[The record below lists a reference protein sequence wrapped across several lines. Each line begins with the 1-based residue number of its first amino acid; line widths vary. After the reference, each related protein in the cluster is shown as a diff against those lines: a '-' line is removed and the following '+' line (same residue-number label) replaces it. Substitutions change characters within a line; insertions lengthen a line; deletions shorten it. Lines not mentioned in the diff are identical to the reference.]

1 MENRGDYG
9 SKLGTLP
16 IRRALISVSQK
27 NNLKDLANFLTG
39 MGVDIVSTGGTASY
53 LKKEGL
59 KVKEVSDLTG
69 FPEILNGRVKT
80 LHPKVHA
87 PILFDRNDAASAKE
101 LKKLGCKAIDLVV
114 VNLYPFEKTLRSKAP
129 RKDIIENIDIG
140 GVALMRA
147 AAKNFEHVMVVSDP
161 GDYIELKKELTSFQG
176 CTRRITRKFFAGKVF
191 SQTSYYDH
199 LISGWFLTKKQ
210 LGSVK
215 NRFFGGTSRQA
226 LKYGENPHQHALY
239 LNDPDQEEKTKRLV
253 NILQGTLSYN
263 NLIDATAAYKILCEL
278 EEYNKAS
285 CVIIKHGNPCGVTID
300 HDALAA
306 YNKSLETDPVSAF
319 GGIVGINQQVDEKL
333 AKKISSI
340 FTEVIIAKSFSPKA
354 IKILSLKKNIKI
366 IDIKSFDGAL
376 LDKEEIRSVI
386 GGYLIQETSISKAND
401 EELEVVT
408 KRKPSKGELNN
419 LVFLWKIVK
428 HVKSNAIVVGSN
440 FCATGIGAGQTNRV
454 GSVKL
459 AINNSK
465 KVEKTYNK
473 SRKVVSSYMA
483 SDAFFPFP
491 DSIKMASRNGIKCII
506 QPGGSINDSNV
517 INVADK
523 LNIAM
528 IFTKRRL
535 FSH

>member
-1 MENRGDYG
+1 MKSGI
-9 SKLGTLP
+9 LP
-16 IRRALISVSQK
+16 IRRALISVSEK
-27 NNLKDLANFLTG
+27 NNLNDLAKFLVG
-39 MGVDIVSTGGTASY
+39 MGVDLVSTGGTASY

-87 PILFDRNDAASAKE
+87 PILFDRDDDVGAKE
-101 LKKLGCKAIDLVV
+101 LKKMGSKPIDLVV
-114 VNLYPFEKTLRSKAP
+114 VNLYPFETILKNKAP

-147 AAKNFEHVMVVSDP
+147 AAKNFDHVLIISDP
-161 GDYIELKKELTSFQG
+161 SDYIELKKELTNFQG
-176 CTRRITRKFFAGKVF
+176 CTRRKTRKFFAGKAF

-199 LISGWFLTKKQ
+199 IITEWLLSKKQ
-210 LGSVK
+210 AQSIKSRV
-215 NRFFGGTSRQA
+215 FGGTTKKA
-226 LKYGENPHQHALY
+226 LRYGENPHQHALY
-239 LNDPDQEEKTKRLV
+239 LNDPGRERKIKHLM

-278 EEYNKAS
+278 EDYKKAS
-285 CVIIKHGNPCGVTID
+285 CVIIKHGNPCGVTI
-300 HDALAA
+300 ANNVLVA
-306 YNKSLETDPVSAF
+306 YKKALETDSVSAF
-319 GGIVGINQQVDEKL
+319 GGIVGINQHVDDKL
-333 AKKISSI
+333 ANKISRI
-340 FTEVIIAKSFSPKA
+340 FTEVIIAKSFSPEA
-354 IKILSLKKNIKI
+354 IKILGLKKNIKI
-366 IDIKSFDGAL
+366 VEIKSFDRAL
-376 LDKEEIRSVI
+376 LDKEEVRSVI
-386 GGYLIQETSISKAND
+386 GGYLVQETSISKSND
-401 EELEVVT
+401 EELKVVT

-428 HVKSNAIVVGSN
+428 HVKSNAIVVGNKFSV
-440 FCATGIGAGQTNRV
+440 TGIGAGQTNRI

-465 KVEKTYNK
+465 RLEKENKRDNKVL
-473 SRKVVSSYMA
+473 SSGMA

-491 DSIKMASRNGIKCII
+491 DSIEMASRNGISCII
-506 QPGGSINDSNV
+506 QPGGSINDLRV
-517 INVADK
+517 VDAADK

>member
-1 MENRGDYG
+1 
-9 SKLGTLP
+9 
-16 IRRALISVSQK
+16 
-27 NNLKDLANFLTG
+27 
-39 MGVDIVSTGGTASY
+39 MGVDLVSTGGTASY

-87 PILFDRNDAASAKE
+87 PILFDRNDDVGAKE
-101 LKKLGCKAIDLVV
+101 LKKMGSKPIDLVV
-114 VNLYPFEKTLRSKAP
+114 VNLYPFETILRNKAP

-147 AAKNFEHVMVVSDP
+147 AAKNFDHVLIISDP
-161 GDYIELKKELTSFQG
+161 GDYIELKKELTNFQG
-176 CTRRITRKFFAGKVF
+176 CTRLKTRKFFAGKAF

-199 LISGWFLTKKQ
+199 LITEWLLSKKQ
-210 LGSVK
+210 AQSIKSRV
-215 NRFFGGTSRQA
+215 FGGTTKKA
-226 LKYGENPHQHALY
+226 LRYGENPHQYALY
-239 LNDPDQEEKTKRLV
+239 LNDPAQERKMKHLV

-263 NLIDATAAYKILCEL
+263 NLIDTTAAYKILCEI
-278 EEYNKAS
+278 EDYKKAS
-285 CVIIKHGNPCGVTID
+285 CVIIKHGNPCGVTI
-300 HDALAA
+300 ANNVLVA
-306 YNKSLETDPVSAF
+306 YKKALETDSVSAF
-319 GGIVGINQQVDEKL
+319 GGIVGINQHVDERL
-333 AKKISSI
+333 AKKISNV
-340 FTEVIIAKSFSPKA
+340 FTEVIIAKSFSREA
-354 IKILSLKKNIKI
+354 IKILGLKKSIKI
-366 IDIKSFDGAL
+366 VEIKSFDRAL
-376 LDKEEIRSVI
+376 LDEEEIRSVI
-386 GGYLIQETSISKAND
+386 GGYLVQETSISKSND
-401 EELEVVT
+401 EELKVVT

-428 HVKSNAIVVGSN
+428 HVKSNAIVVGNKFSV
-440 FCATGIGAGQTNRV
+440 TGIGAGQTNRI

-465 KVEKTYNK
+465 RLEKKNTGDNKVL
-473 SRKVVSSYMA
+473 SSGMA

-491 DSIKMASRNGIKCII
+491 DSIKMASKNGISCII
-506 QPGGSINDSNV
+506 QPGGSINDLHV
-517 INVADK
+517 INAADK